1 MIKTYTQDDVIKFVY
16 HELSERESIEE
27 AIFCDEELMDDFIS
41 FKNLQSNLSKIQR
54 TPSNQSIN
62 RILNYSKMA
71 NTYYSCK

>member
-16 HELSERESIEE
+16 HESSERESIEE

-41 FKNLQSNLSKIQR
+41 FKNLQANLSKIQR

>member
-16 HELSERESIEE
+16 HESSEKESIEE

-41 FKNLQSNLSKIQR
+41 FKNLQSKLSKIQR